1 MNPWEVPFLNTVILL
16 SSGASVTWA
25 HHALLAGYRQQALAA
40 LFVTV
45 ALAVLFTGFQAYEYF
60 EAPFDISDGIY
71 GSTFFL
77 ATGFHGFHVIIGT
90 IFLTV
95 CLGRLL
101 RFHFTKQHHFG
112 FEAAA
117 WYWHM
122 VDVVWL
128 FLFVSIY
135 YWGGA

>member
-1 MNPWEVPFLNTVILL
+1 LNPWEVPFLNTVILL

-25 HHALLAGYRQQALAA
+25 HHALLAGYRQQAIAA